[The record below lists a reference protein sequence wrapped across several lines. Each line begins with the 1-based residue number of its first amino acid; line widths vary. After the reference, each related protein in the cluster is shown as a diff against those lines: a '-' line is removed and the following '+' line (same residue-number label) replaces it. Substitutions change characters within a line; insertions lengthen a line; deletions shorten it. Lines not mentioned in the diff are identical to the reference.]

1 MTAAEQPASA
11 KVTWLYVPG
20 DRPERF
26 AKAVASGADVVIID
40 LEDAVAPARKDEARA
55 DVVAYL
61 RGAADEGS
69 RPDGVEVH
77 VRLNDLTT
85 QRGLDDLSALLD
97 LPGLDAVRLPKIE
110 SPRTLDL
117 LDHFPVPAYALL
129 ESAAGI
135 LAAAAIAAHPRVA
148 GVALGEQDLAAELSI
163 SDESAL
169 NHLRLQVVLAAAA
182 AGLPPVPM
190 SVYPNVRDEP
200 GLLASCTAGRA
211 LGLFGRAAI
220 HPRQLPAIRRAFTPT
235 PQETARAA
243 EILDA
248 AERAER
254 DGAGAVALPDGRFVD
269 APVVARAR
277 RTLSLAARLAPDH
290 LTPAHADP
298 DAAHADPA
306 RPDAAHSDP
315 ARPDVAHSDAAR
327 PDAVRPDSAQPRP
340 VVP

>member
-1 MTAAEQPASA
+1 MTAPDPAPGPP
-11 KVTWLYVPG
+11 VTWLYVPG

-55 DVVAYL
+55 NVAAYL
-61 RGAADEGS
+61 RERVAAGAGS
-69 RPDGVEVH
+69 PTGGVEVH

-85 QRGLDDLSALLD
+85 QRGLDDLSELVD
-97 LPGLDAVRLPKIE
+97 LPGLDAVRLPKVE

-135 LAAAAIAAHPRVA
+135 VQAAAIAAHPRVA

-163 SDESAL
+163 TDGSAL
-169 NHLRLQVVLAAAA
+169 DHLRLQVVLAAAA
-182 AGLPPVPM
+182 AGLPPVPL
-190 SVYPNVRDEP
+190 SVHPHVQDDR
-200 GLLASCTAGRA
+200 GLLASCLAGRA

-220 HPRQLPAIRRAFTPT
+220 HPRQLPVIRQAFAPT
-235 PQETARAA
+235 AEETARAR
-243 EILDA
+243 EIVDA

-254 DGAGAVALPDGRFVD
+254 DGVGAVALPDGRFVD

-277 RTLSLAARLAPDH
+277 RTLALAARLTPGPRERDATHPGPAP
-290 LTPAHADP
+290 TGP
-298 DAAHADPA
+298 
-306 RPDAAHSDP
+306 
-315 ARPDVAHSDAAR
+315 
-327 PDAVRPDSAQPRP
+327 AQPGP